1 MKKISKTEIFFFYD
15 ISMKQ
20 LPDILSEGLLT
31 SRSTSI
37 SMNDLTARTV
47 AAALYNP
54 SDDTFRKIK
63 AYLNRSARSYG
74 IERSGIGS
82 LGHTRGTQIIDKY
95 IRKQQEVL
103 MTLALVSSNNF
114 LMTVIPDPNI
124 RYQIYT
130 PNRGE
135 LTKYTDVD
143 RSHSQDH
150 RISNNATILN
160 LASNVYSL
168 GKRDSK
174 EVRELIQWMDEN
186 CVKV

>member
-1 MKKISKTEIFFFYD
+1 MKT
-15 ISMKQ
+15 

-31 SRSTSI
+31 NNNASI

-54 SDDTFRKIK
+54 SDDTFRKIR

-82 LGHTRGTQIIDKY
+82 LGHTSGTQIIDKY

-103 MTLALVSSNNF
+103 VTLAQVSADGF
-114 LMTVIPDPNI
+114 LLTVIPDPNT

-130 PNRGE
+130 PGRGE
-135 LTKYTDVD
+135 LIKYIDVNQT
-143 RSHSQDH
+143 HQYNH
-150 RISNNATILN
+150 GVANNTTILN
-160 LASNVYSL
+160 LASNVYSI
-168 GKRDSK
+168 GKRNSK
-174 EVRELIQWMDEN
+174 DVQELIQWMDDN
-186 CVKV
+186 CTEG